1 MDEMGKILNEII
13 NRIANAFNPE
23 KIIIFGSYAYGEPTN
38 KSDIDILVIMNTD
51 KKEIDRMIAVSKIIH
66 EYHKK
71 FDFDILVKTPK
82 EIKERLKIGDP
93 FIGEILSKGRIGY
106 AR

>member
-23 KIIIFGSYAYGEPTN
+23 KIIIFGSHAYGEPTN

-51 KKEIDRMIAVSKIIH
+51 KKEIDRMIAVSKIIQ

-71 FDFDILVKTPK
+71 FDFDILVKTPG

-93 FIGEILSKGRIGY
+93 FIGEILSRGRIGY